1 MIVNKENNADMLGEE
16 EEEEQKA
23 VEMADMTQ
31 LAPDDDKKAQ
41 VAEE

>member
-1 MIVNKENNADMLGEE
+1 MIVNKENNADMLGE